1 MKIKPI
7 TINGNESTLSF
18 QSCQTDGVTVLVG
31 GYIITPRGEIIVVDE
46 SAEHCNVF
54 SAYINEYLEQQDLK
68 IYDTGTAIK
77 ILCELGCCVY
87 SRIRYKEY
95 ISSRTG
101 NLDDEAL
108 TLAFPKEIEEITL
121 NQKEIC
127 KKIIESNKSL
137 LGDREK
143 FYMAY
148 ESFPGIVYIKEQILS
163 ILNSKQKVREQKLK
177 ENK

>member
-18 QSCQTDGVTVLVG
+18 QSCQIDEVTILVG
-31 GYIITPRGEIIVVDE
+31 GYIITSRGEIIVVDE
-46 SAEHCNVF
+46 TDEHCNVF
-54 SAYINEYLEQQDLK
+54 SAYINEYLEQKDLK
-68 IYDTGTAIK
+68 TYDTGTAIK

-87 SRIRYKEY
+87 SGIRYKEY
-95 ISSRTG
+95 ISSKTG

-121 NQKEIC
+121 EQKEIC

-137 LGDREK
+137 LGNREK

-148 ESFPGIVYIKEQILS
+148 ESFPGVVYTKEQILS
-163 ILNSKQKVREQKLK
+163 ILNSKKQVKEKNKRE
-177 ENK
+177 

>member
-1 MKIKPI
+1 MTIKPI
-7 TINGNESTLSF
+7 TINGNESILSF
-18 QSCQTDGVTVLVG
+18 QSCEIKEITVLKG

-46 SAEHCNVF
+46 SDEHCNVF
-54 SAYINEYLEQQDLK
+54 SAYINEYLEQK
-68 IYDTGTAIK
+68 ESKTYDTSTAIK

-87 SRIRYKEY
+87 SGIRYKEY

-121 NQKEIC
+121 IQKEVC

-137 LGDREK
+137 LGNREK

-148 ESFPGIVYIKEQILS
+148 ESFPGIVYTKEQILS
-163 ILNSKQKVREQKLK
+163 ILNSKNYEKEK